1 MKSEKP
7 EITTAV
13 RVFEIIEIV
22 SKANPHF
29 GLTLAEISKEL
40 NISKSTVHRY
50 LYTLERLGAVERN
63 DRENYHLGWTILSLA
78 GNYLNN
84 LDLPN
89 IADMY
94 MRELSEETLET
105 VHLAVPSGNDVVY
118 IAKVNSPKSIQMISQ
133 IGSRMPMYCTS
144 LGKSM
149 LAYLPEERFSSVIES
164 GLLPRTENTIT
175 SPEELESNL
184 DNIREVGYAVDN
196 IENEDGVRCLGAAI
210 FNHSK
215 QLVGAVSVSGPAH
228 RITEEKIHEIGG
240 LVRDTALKISRRM
253 GFPE

>member
-22 SKANPHF
+22 STANPHV

-50 LYTLERLGAVERN
+50 LHTLERLGDVERN
-63 DRENYHLGWTILSLA
+63 DRENYHRGSTILSLA

-89 IADMY
+89 IAEVY
-94 MRELSEETLET
+94 MRELSERTLET
-105 VHLAVPSGNDVVY
+105 FHLAVPSGIEVVY
-118 IAKVNSPKSIQMISQ
+118 IAKGNSRKSIQMIAQ

-149 LAYLPEERFSSVIES
+149 LAHLPEDRFNSVIAG
-164 GLLPRTENTIT
+164 GLLPRTRNTFDN
-175 SPEELESNL
+175 PDDLMGDLEK
-184 DNIREVGYAVDN
+184 IRKVGYAIDN
-196 IENEDGVRCLGAAI
+196 IENEEGVRCIGAPI
-210 FNHSK
+210 FDHSRK
-215 QLVGAVSVSGPAH
+215 IVGAVSISGPAD
-228 RITEEKIHEIGG
+228 RITEDKFMELGT
-240 LVRDTALKISRRM
+240 LVRGTGLKISRRM
-253 GFPE
+253 GYPE